1 MENKIIDL
9 NILPKDGRV
18 TTSSIQNLSKKLI
31 ENNIIGYMMPQLPQP
46 INNDSQLTLLETLS
60 HQNQNVK
67 LYQVI
72 TGVSE
77 NKLTEIATFS
87 SRISAIF
94 IQSNTDLQLLKV
106 VFQYAQ
112 MLDLPI
118 ICKIYS
124 GDEVIFESENSFKL
138 GIVGRDRLTERI
150 ETDKIIEMAKYF
162 KVPVLFQGVTD
173 IEAIQKISQAKEN
186 GVDIFIELS
195 IHHLIY
201 NDEVYFDFN
210 SFMKIDPP
218 FQTENNRKKL
228 LDFIQAGK
236 IDMLTSLHREISD
249 SEKSGS
255 FQESQFGMEGLN
267 NLSKLYD
274 EVLIKTSISSKNELK
289 KMTSINQETFL
300 KLL

>member
-112 MLDLPI
+112 MLNLPI

-124 GDEVIFESENSFKL
+124 GDEVVFESENSFKL

-228 LDFIQAGK
+228 LDFVQAGK

-267 NLSKLYD
+267 NLPKLYD
-274 EVLIKTSISSKNELK
+274 EVLIKTSISSKTELK
-289 KMTSINQETFL
+289 KMTSINQKIFL

>member
-60 HQNQNVK
+60 HQNPNVK

-112 MLDLPI
+112 MLNLPI
-118 ICKIYS
+118 I
-124 GDEVIFESENSFKL
+124 
-138 GIVGRDRLTERI
+138 
-150 ETDKIIEMAKYF
+150 
-162 KVPVLFQGVTD
+162 
-173 IEAIQKISQAKEN
+173 
-186 GVDIFIELS
+186 
-195 IHHLIY
+195 
-201 NDEVYFDFN
+201 
-210 SFMKIDPP
+210 
-218 FQTENNRKKL
+218 
-228 LDFIQAGK
+228 
-236 IDMLTSLHREISD
+236 
-249 SEKSGS
+249 
-255 FQESQFGMEGLN
+255 
-267 NLSKLYD
+267 
-274 EVLIKTSISSKNELK
+274 
-289 KMTSINQETFL
+289 
-300 KLL
+300 

>member
-31 ENNIIGYMMPQLPQP
+31 ENNIVGYMMPQLPQP

-60 HQNQNVK
+60 HQNPNVK

-94 IQSNTDLQLLKV
+94 IQSNTDLKLLKV

-112 MLDLPI
+112 MLNLPI

-124 GDEVIFESENSFKL
+124 GDEVVFESENSFKL

-173 IEAIQKISQAKEN
+173 IETIQKINQAKEN

-218 FQTENNRKKL
+218 FQTENNRTRL
-228 LDFIQAGK
+228 LDFIQMGK
-236 IDMLTSLHREISD
+236 IDMLTSLHREISA

-267 NLSKLYD
+267 NLPKLYD
-274 EVLIKTSISSKNELK
+274 EVLIKPSISSKTELK
-289 KMTSINQETFL
+289 KMTSINQKIFL